1 MGRISNSSNILEV
14 INADMSYN
22 ERLFRVIVSTPS
34 FICGGEVISDPFR
47 VMIENDY
54 DTDFVGDY
62 SDLDDDNDG
71 IYDSVECENTSSILV
86 SGDVDTLVT
95 SGYPITVKCETLGL
109 DKIQRCLAIMS
120 MYLCSSLREI
130 FMRDVILSLR

>member
-1 MGRISNSSNILEV
+1 MVLYTWQVSENGGVTWEGISNSSNILEV

-22 ERLFRVIVSTPS
+22 DRLFRVTVSTPS

-71 IYDSVECENTSSILV
+71 IYDSVECENPRVYLLV
-86 SGDVDTLVT
+86 VT
-95 SGYPITVKCETLGL
+95 WT
-109 DKIQRCLAIMS
+109 R
-120 MYLCSSLREI
+120 
-130 FMRDVILSLR
+130 